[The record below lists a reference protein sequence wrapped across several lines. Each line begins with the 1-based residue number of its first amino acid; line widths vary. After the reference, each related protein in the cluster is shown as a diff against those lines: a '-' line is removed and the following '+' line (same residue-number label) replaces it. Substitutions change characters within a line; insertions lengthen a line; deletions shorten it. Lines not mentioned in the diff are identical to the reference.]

1 MKSLI
6 GTIVLSWSFA
16 VLGGADPGLRA
27 QEFEQPTTMAPVP
40 SAAAR
45 GGPTTAVELTAAL
58 GSQAEVSTQPTV
70 QSDSIVF
77 RRILKLYDFMFYGRP
92 PSPDGRYVS
101 DVDWRTG
108 DLAVFDLESSG
119 SSFWEGLRTVTDRG
133 SWAEYRWAE
142 SSVFSPD
149 GERIAYA
156 WYGDDTG
163 VQGYGLRIIDTD
175 GSSMRVLVPAAE
187 DHSYV
192 AVFDWSADGDH
203 VLMALSDPNET
214 RLSSVSVRDGSIRV
228 LRRLSASGAGSIGRA
243 FFSPD
248 SRYVAY
254 DYVANA
260 VTFDRDIRVL
270 AVDGSQE
277 ADVVAGNGND
287 RVMGWSLNGRGILFH
302 SNRELRRAV
311 WLQPIEQGGQV
322 GEPELIKSD
331 VWQLQPF
338 GFAGDRYFYGVVT
351 AWPHVETA
359 VLDVPGGRVVSPP
372 APIEDPAEGGSRF
385 GAWSPDGRQFAFLKT
400 DNSSANATSG
410 TLAIRTLETGE
421 TRLIP
426 FPLSNVRRLWW
437 GPDGRTMTV
446 FGSHRGRGGIHR
458 MDLQSGD
465 IITVH
470 ELDQRA
476 PWDIVNGGFAP
487 DGLTL
492 YAVDSGFGDPLAR
505 PADSEEPLTLV
516 AHDLT
521 RGERRTLATLSAYAA
536 RVAVSPDGATLAV
549 YEQDTKMHGPGRI
562 RLLPL
567 TGGEGR
573 VVYSFPD
580 DGLPDGPRGFFGPGN
595 ALAWTPDGSHILF
608 GGFEGGSESALYAL
622 SLERGA
628 ASLLMKTTVRDGLN
642 FRGFSLHPDG
652 GRITLWGGNSTG
664 EIWVIEGLPGDGS

>member
-16 VLGGADPGLRA
+16 GFGGVDPGLRA
-27 QEFEQPTTMAPVP
+27 QEIEIPNAMAAVP

-45 GGPTTAVELTAAL
+45 AESGAVSASRNDVEGRTIL
-58 GSQAEVSTQPTV
+58 
-70 QSDSIVF
+70 QSDSIIF
-77 RRILKLYDFMFYGRP
+77 RRILKIYDFMFYGRP

-133 SWAEYRWAE
+133 SWAEYKWAE

-214 RLSSVSVRDGSIRV
+214 RLSSVSVQDGSVTV
-228 LRRLSASGAGSIGRA
+228 LRRLSVTGAGSIGRA

-248 SRYVAY
+248 ARYVAY

-260 VTFDRDIRVL
+260 ITFDRDIRVL
-270 AVDGSQE
+270 AADGSRE
-277 ADVVAGNGND
+277 VAVVAGNGND
-287 RVMGWSLNGRGILFH
+287 RVMGWSLDGSGVLFH
-302 SNRELRRAV
+302 SNRELTRGV
-311 WLQPIEQGGQV
+311 WLQRLEAGRPV
-322 GEPELIKSD
+322 DEPELIRSD

-351 AWPHVETA
+351 AWPHIETA

-400 DNSSANATSG
+400 ETPAGNAISG
-410 TLAIRTLETGE
+410 TLAIQTLETGE
-421 TRLIP
+421 TRLIR
-426 FPLSNVRRLWW
+426 FPMSNVRRLWW

-446 FGSHRGRGGIHR
+446 FGSHQGRGGIHR

-465 IITVH
+465 VITLR
-470 ELDQRA
+470 ELDQRV
-476 PWDIVNGGFAP
+476 PWAMVSGAFAP
-487 DGLTL
+487 DGMTL
-492 YAVDSGFGDPLAR
+492 YVVDSGSRDPLAPR
-505 PADSEEPLTLV
+505 ADSDAPLTLV

-521 RGERRTLATLSAYAA
+521 GGERTTLATLSAEAA
-536 RVAVSPDGATLAV
+536 RVAVSPDGATLAL
-549 YEQDTKMHGPGRI
+549 YEQDATMFGRGRI
-562 RLLPL
+562 RLLPV

-573 VVYSFPD
+573 VVYSFPEE
-580 DGLPDGPRGFFGPGN
+580 GSPDGPRGFFGPGD

-608 GGFEGGSESALYAL
+608 GGFQSGSAPALYAL

-628 ASLLMKTTVRDGLN
+628 ASLLMETTVRDGLN

-652 GRITLWGGNSTG
+652 SRITLHGGESTG
-664 EIWVIEGLPGDGS
+664 EIWVIEGLPGGGS